1 VPIYIEIF
9 DWDKDGGHDT
19 MGGCEVTLRQL
30 LAPGAT
36 FEVIEPAKKAKS
48 KGYKNSGES
57 LHGGGCR
64 SLVWCCT

>member
-36 FEVIEPAKKAKS
+36 FEAKS